1 MPTMFLSGSAA
12 AAGIATINSI
22 GNLGGFVGPTAIGW
36 IKDATGSFL
45 GGLYVVAGL
54 LCLSA
59 VVTLILAGS
68 QRGVQSVANSTNT
81 PALH

>member
-1 MPTMFLSGSAA
+1 M

-22 GNLGGFVGPTAIGW
+22 RNLGGFVGPSVVGW

-45 GGLYVVAGL
+45 GGLQVVAGL

-59 VVTLILAGS
+59 VLTLVLAGS
-68 QRGVQSVANSTNT
+68 QRSSQSVAGCTT
-81 PALH
+81 L